1 MDHGVCNIS
10 SIHINGQNQ
19 GSFLGGKG
27 LRQGDALSPLLFVIT
42 MEYFSKLMYKASQSH
57 GFKFH
62 PNCKALGL
70 THLMFTDDFILFCK
84 AGHITLGHIMTA
96 LKRFH
101 ESADLKANQSKSQ
114 MVLGGCSAAL

>member
-42 MEYFSKLMYKASQSH
+42 MEYFSRLMYKASNSH

-62 PNCKALGL
+62 PHCKALGL
-70 THLMFTDDFILFCK
+70 THLMFADDLILFCK
-84 AGHITLGHIMTA
+84 VYPITLGHIMTA

-101 ESADLKANQSKSQ
+101 ESAGLKANQR
-114 MVLGGCSAAL
+114 